1 MRAAAHIV
9 SYILHPLMMPT
20 IIFALLLFHYP
31 YLMVSN
37 EYFKFALLIMIFLMT
52 GVLPALC
59 IFLMYKFRIISSLY
73 LKNREERIYPFL
85 MTLMIYFSA
94 SYFLYTE
101 PLFDKLFSITL
112 IMITLAIIVLTI
124 ITRVWK
130 ISAHAIGIGGLTGFV
145 LRMNL
150 VYKDDLFLQLLAVL
164 VLFSGIVLSARIFL
178 NAHTPNQA
186 YAGYLL
192 GVFMSFLSYPWAIM
206 LANQYA

>member
-1 MRAAAHIV
+1 MRVAAHIV
-9 SYILHPLMMPT
+9 SYIFHPLMMPT
-20 IIFALLLFHYP
+20 LIFAVLLFHYP

-37 EYFKFALLIMIFLMT
+37 EYFKTALLLMIFLMT
-52 GVLPALC
+52 GILPALC
-59 IFLMYKFRIISSLY
+59 IFLMFRFRIISSLY
-73 LKNREERIYPFL
+73 LQSRKERIYPFV
-85 MTLMIYFSA
+85 MTLIIYVAA
-94 SYFLYTE
+94 SYLLYSE

-112 IMITLAIIVLTI
+112 VMITLAIMVLTA
-124 ITRVWK
+124 ITQLWK

-150 VYKDDLFLQLLAVL
+150 VYKDELFLQLLAVL
-164 VLFSGIVLSARIFL
+164 VLFSGLVISARIIL
-178 NAHTPNQA
+178 NAHTPGQT